1 MAWTV
6 SSRCGLIIS
15 KRIMSVNSYGSSVG
29 HQQMAKFFESMLLA
43 LQFSVT
49 LMRSNKINNNPV
61 SSKQN
66 ERKREIL
73 DEMLED
79 EFEYVETD
87 GCQFLRQEIP
97 QWQQTTA
104 PIRCHYKTKRSRAT
118 VLVEHVFIQRRN
130 RKTHWKSLPFHTFA
144 LASRSMGTA
153 WRNLWEPSLQ
163 RWQQYLVHGCRS
175 WDLQQ
180 VINTS
185 IIEQL
190 IKDCNSKWW

>member
-118 VLVEHVFIQRRN
+118 VLVEHVFMHFFNPKTKQKNSLEISSISHICSCVKIDGN
-130 RKTHWKSLPFHTFA
+130 RLKKSLRAVATA
-144 LASRSMGTA
+144 LTAISSSRMS
-153 WRNLWEPSLQ
+153 
-163 RWQQYLVHGCRS
+163 
-175 WDLQQ
+175 
-180 VINTS
+180 
-185 IIEQL
+185 
-190 IKDCNSKWW
+190 